1 VHELASSLPT
11 LDLVLN
17 GGIDSVDTVSK
28 HLPHSH
34 ESGSTSECRDSS
46 IAGVMVGRAALNHP
60 CSFAAVDRTLFN
72 SGDAHVGCATRGE
85 VMVAYAAYV
94 EEEEARLA
102 SVRLQGPATSN
113 SYAIA
118 AEQRRALVAP
128 TFNLFAGEVGCEG
141 FRRRLRKLSGRR
153 KVGEA
158 YTAVGML
165 RAALA
170 EVPEETLQR
179 PLSEARPLADLPSF
193 DHAPRRA
200 GPMQVNVW

>member
-1 VHELASSLPT
+1 VHELASSLPS

-17 GGIDSVDTVSK
+17 GGIDSVDTINK
-28 HLPHSH
+28 HLTHAH
-34 ESGSTSECRDSS
+34 RGSGIT
-46 IAGVMVGRAALNHP
+46 GVMVGRAALNHP
-60 CSFAAVDRTLFN
+60 CSFAAVDRTLFDN
-72 SGDAHVGCATRGE
+72 KEAHVGCTTRGE

-102 SVRLQGPATSN
+102 SVHAQSPTTANTHT
-113 SYAIA
+113 IA

-158 YTAVGML
+158 YTAAGML

-170 EVPEETLQR
+170 EVPEQTLQR

-193 DHAPRRA
+193 EHAPRRA
-200 GPMQVNVW
+200 GPMQVNVS